1 MSNASELTKIKQ
13 KNRTYLT
20 LATTGI
26 IVAVVFAGLFFWSQ
40 RPSAIRNFENPYPL
54 LDPARSFISQE
65 HYITTIQPLREKL
78 RAMVTQ
84 FGNDSVSI
92 YVEYLNTGANISINP
107 QVGIWPASLAK
118 VPLAMAVMKKI
129 EAGGWKLANEL
140 VLMPG
145 DADDKSG
152 DSENPFSEY
161 PVGTRFTIERL
172 LKEMLV
178 NSDNTAYYILKRN
191 LHKDELNQIISDL
204 GLEELFSSEG
214 RMSAK
219 EYSRIFR
226 ALYVSSF
233 LKREHSQMI
242 LQWLDESPY
251 EDFLSYEVGKRV
263 PFPHKYGENIDLN
276 VYSDSG
282 IVYISNRPYLITVMV
297 EGNKASSFEGNQKQ
311 AARFMRDVSQKAY
324 DYFSNQ

>member
-1 MSNASELTKIKQ
+1 LIYEKYFRSAA
-13 KNRTYLT
+13 KNL
-20 LATTGI
+20 
-26 IVAVVFAGLFFWSQ
+26 
-40 RPSAIRNFENPYPL
+40 YPL
-54 LDPARSFISQE
+54 IDISRSLISQE
-65 HYITTIQPLREKL
+65 HFITTLQPLRDELNQLVAKE
-78 RAMVTQ
+78 TE
-84 FGNDSVSI
+84 GGSTISVYI
-92 YVEYLNTGANISINP
+92 EYLNTGANISINP

-118 VPLAMAVMKKI
+118 VPLAMAVMKKV
-129 EAGGWKLANEL
+129 EEGGWKLANEL

-161 PVGTRFTIERL
+161 PVGTRFTVERL

-233 LKREHSQMI
+233 LKREHSQAI

-251 EDFLSYEVGKRV
+251 DDFLSYEVGKRV

-282 IVYISNRPYLITVMV
+282 IVYIPNRPYLITVMV
-297 EGNKASSFEGNQKQ
+297 EGNKASSFEDNQKQ
-311 AARFMRDVSQKAY
+311 AARFMRDVAQKAY